1 MENKAVI
8 VIFLIMLVFTA
19 SCKQAVKK
27 QDITS
32 FEECVKAGYPV
43 GESYP
48 RQCFVPG
55 PNGKTFV
62 EELKET
68 PEVETTGDP
77 AVNAVGKDL
86 GNVDSVEKDLGA
98 DELGDLDSGLAD
110 VQNI

>member
-1 MENKAVI
+1 MKKLLPTIFILLI
-8 VIFLIMLVFTA
+8 VSIA
-19 SCKQAVKK
+19 ACKQAVKK
-27 QDITS
+27 EDINS

-48 RQCFVPG
+48 RQCWTSDG
-55 PNGKTFV
+55 RFV
-62 EELKET
+62 EELKEK
-68 PEVETTGDP
+68 PKVETTGDP
-77 AVNAVGKDL
+77 AVNSVGKDL